1 MRSSYW
7 NGMLAAFA
15 LALPMMAGAQAA
27 PQGGG
32 MAPPFA
38 GGAGHK
44 SMTLDEAVK
53 MAPQQ
58 DKSLEPLAK
67 AATAAEAKMKKS
79 PKDAGAK
86 KAYVEAAYKFGHAAE
101 YGDKL
106 PPTVRYRA
114 ALAMYRKALAV
125 DPKHQPSLA
134 EKQQI
139 EAIYKNMGMPVP
151 GK

>member
-1 MRSSYW
+1 MRTSNW
-7 NGMLAAFA
+7 NVALVALTLAAP
-15 LALPMMAGAQAA
+15 LMAGAQG
-27 PQGGG
+27 GGG
-32 MAPPFA
+32 MVPPFA

-44 SMTLDEAVK
+44 PMTLDEAVK

-58 DKSLEPLAK
+58 DKSLVPLAK
-67 AATAAEAKMKKS
+67 AADAAEAKLKKL
-79 PKDAGAK
+79 PKDPAAK
-86 KAYVEAAYKFGHAAE
+86 KAFVDAAYKFGHAAE

-114 ALAMYRKALAV
+114 ALAMYRKVLAV
-125 DPKHQPSLA
+125 DPKHTPSLT

-139 EAIYKNMGMPVP
+139 EAIYKNMGMPIP